1 MNATPIAVADTS
13 ARFQTSVKSGGATF
27 TGFRDKVGYRF
38 LGIDFADFDQR
49 FDYSSVVNATG
60 AVSALAIKPHCWQ
73 IDGIEYRTN
82 GVEHCLNLN
91 VFTNYLPNGNS
102 NSTALKPV
110 FMWYVTCYQLFG
122 ANLS

>member
-13 ARFQTSVKSGGATF
+13 ARFQTSVTSGGATY
-27 TGFRDKVGYRF
+27 TGFRDHVGYRF

-49 FDYSSVVNATG
+49 FDYSYVLNNTG
-60 AVSALAIKPHCWQ
+60 DVSALAIKPHCWQ
-73 IDGIEYRTN
+73 TDGITYQTD

-91 VFTNYLPNGNS
+91 IWTNYLPNGKQ

-110 FMWYVTCYQLFG
+110 FFWSVMI
-122 ANLS
+122 LSPYC